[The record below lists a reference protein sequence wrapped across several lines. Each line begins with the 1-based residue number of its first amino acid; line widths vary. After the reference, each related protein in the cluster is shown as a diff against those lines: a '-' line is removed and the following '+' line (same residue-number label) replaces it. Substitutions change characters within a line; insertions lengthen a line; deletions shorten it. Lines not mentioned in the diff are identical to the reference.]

1 MLHSEEMFKSLTKIS
16 WKLVK
21 VFLILLI
28 SVCIIFKLFNNKHSQ
43 APDESGSDKETDS
56 GPLILL
62 WNGYQEHDELWA
74 RVFHRMSSGTN
85 GEISHNTVWAGR
97 SNNLVS
103 GGSALPRLRTL
114 ESH

>member
-43 APDESGSDKETDS
+43 APDESGSDNETDS

-74 RVFHRMSSGTN
+74 RVFHRMSSGT
-85 GEISHNTVWAGR
+85 ERRCETDDIHSLATR
-97 SNNLVS
+97 
-103 GGSALPRLRTL
+103 
-114 ESH
+114 